1 MQKSEVESL
10 LAEKL
15 GLTKIAARD
24 LLNVILDQMTLEMS
38 RGNRISLPG
47 FGVFEVRAFAPR
59 TGRNPQTGEPIEIP
73 AGHNVQFKPG
83 KGLKDLVAQSLAQ

>member
-1 MQKSEVESL
+1 MQKSDVEAL
-10 LAEKL
+10 LAEQM
-15 GLTKIAARD
+15 GLTKVAARD

-47 FGVFEVRAFAPR
+47 FGVFEVRPYAPR
-59 TGRNPQTGEPIEIP
+59 TGRNPQTGEAIEIP

-83 KGLKDLVAQSLAQ
+83 KSLKDRVSQSL